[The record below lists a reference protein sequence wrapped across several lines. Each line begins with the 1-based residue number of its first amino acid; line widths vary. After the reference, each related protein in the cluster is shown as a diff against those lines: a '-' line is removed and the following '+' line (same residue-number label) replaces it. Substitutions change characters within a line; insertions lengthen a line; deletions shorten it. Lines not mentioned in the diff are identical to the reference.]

1 MNIVQII
8 LKLLG
13 GGDTIGKIATMLG
26 LNQDQATKAINAA
39 VPAMLA
45 GITGAASKPGGATAL
60 ASALSKQDTGQLDNI
75 GGMLAGP
82 NAVTQGSSMLSDLL
96 GGEGLGQ
103 IGGIL
108 SKFTGMGQDVAG
120 KLLGLLAPVV
130 MGALGKQSQGLDASG
145 IASLLTSQKDNIASA
160 LPSGLGSMLSSAVPG
175 LSGLL
180 GSASGAADSAV
191 RSAANFA
198 HGAGREVEKAGSS
211 AMKWLI
217 PAILAIL
224 AILLLPRMCRKAT
237 DDTKNVTEG
246 AGEVISA
253 ATDDT
258 KFVSAATDMLKT
270 ATDSV
275 ASIKDEASASAA
287 LPKLREL
294 TGKIGGLESMLAK
307 LPASVQSTVRATLKP
322 LIEKLREAAQPVLAM
337 PVIGAQVKPVLDELF
352 SQLEKLVPAY

>member
-13 GGDTIGKIATMLG
+13 GGDVIGRIASMLG
-26 LNQDQATKAINAA
+26 LNQDLATKAISAA
-39 VPAMLA
+39 VPAILA
-45 GITGAASKPGGATAL
+45 AITGAASKPDG
-60 ASALSKQDTGQLDNI
+60 ASALAAALAKQDTGALDNI
-75 GGMLAGP
+75 GGMLSGP
-82 NAVTQGSSMLSDLL
+82 DAAAKGSNLLNGLL

-108 SKFTGMGQDVAG
+108 SKFTGMGQDGSG

-130 MGALGKQSQGLDASG
+130 MGAIGKQTQGMDASG

-175 LSGLL
+175 LGGLL
-180 GSASGAADSAV
+180 GTASGAADSAV
-191 RSAANFA
+191 RTAANFA
-198 HGAGREVEKAGSS
+198 HGAGRELEKAGSPF
-211 AMKWLI
+211 MKWLI
-217 PAILAIL
+217 PAILALL
-224 AILLLPRMCRKAT
+224 AILLLPKMCRKAA
-237 DDTKNVTEG
+237 DVTKNVTE
-246 AGEVISA
+246 ATGEAVAA
-253 ATDDT
+253 ATDGT
-258 KFVSAATDMLKT
+258 KFVSEASDMLKT
-270 ATDSV
+270 ATESV

-307 LPASVQSTVRATLKP
+307 LPTSVQTTVRATLKP

-337 PVIGAQVKPVLDELF
+337 PLIGAQVKPALDELF